1 MQTFFLFHQ
10 CNGNRHR
17 QHLPPVRVAL
27 FAMIMGGARYWL
39 LVTRY
44 SLLVTR
50 DFPTPRRA
58 KHDTPRRSGALCHHN
73 IAHQLIQLSCFTPI
87 GLLCV
92 NKNTAVI
99 IGGWRLRTINRNS
112 AVYLN
117 ISQHSNRRWRS
128 IFKRLLSPA
137 LVIGQCGNKYNIC
150 GQNYKWL
157 RKNPPW
163 RDFLFTQT
171 QFFNQCLVFRYVIF
185 LDIRQ

>member
-44 SLLVTR
+44 SLLVISPPPSCKAR
-50 DFPTPRRA
+50 
-58 KHDTPRRSGALCHHN
+58 HPRRSGALCHHN

-157 RKNPPW
+157 QKKPAVAG
-163 RDFLFTQT
+163 
-171 QFFNQCLVFRYVIF
+171 FFIYADPIF
-185 LDIRQ
+185 

>member
-1 MQTFFLFHQ
+1 MKTPIAL
-10 CNGNRHR
+10 NAYIHR
-17 QHLPPVRVAL
+17 GALPHDHVHIFGILCDQSLISLP
-27 FAMIMGGARYWL
+27 RYRNL
-39 LVTRY
+39 
-44 SLLVTR
+44 SLAI
-50 DFPTPRRA
+50 FWP
-58 KHDTPRRSGALCHHN
+58 GALCHHN
-73 IAHQLIQLSCFTPI
+73 IAHQLIQLSCFTPF

-150 GQNYKWL
+150 GQHYKWL
-157 RKNPPW
+157 QKKTRRGGIFYLRRPN
-163 RDFLFTQT
+163 FLISASYSDTS
-171 QFFNQCLVFRYVIF
+171 FFLIYANNF
-185 LDIRQ
+185 LRRLTICVKP